1 MPRYFIDTSDG
12 DRSLR
17 DEEGIELADDAAAR
31 LSALDALPDMARDVI
46 PDGDE
51 RRLSVCV
58 RNAESE
64 VIYHATLTL
73 AGRWEQDPHPQTAA
87 PDGGV

>member
-12 DRSLR
+12 DRSIL
-17 DEEGIELADDAAAR
+17 DEEGIDLADDAAAR

-51 RRLSVCV
+51 RRLSVSV
-58 RNAESE
+58 RNAEGE

-73 AGRWEQDPHPQTAA
+73 AGHWERDDRARAA
-87 PDGGV
+87 MPDGSV